1 MSKLKIEFQKPK
13 LTLCNTNYAPLGIL
27 TNKTHMSAH
36 NVTLTSKVNETPCLS
51 FDIPLGGLID
61 NNSTELLIK
70 HKNDYFVIKN
80 ISMTSGD
87 TSSVTVNAEHIA
99 CELKGIVVSYFEDLI
114 GESPEN
120 MWETVIT
127 NCSMPEVIRN
137 RYIFETNIIDTYRY
151 LSGEDE
157 KSVYEHLIDIAEQ
170 FEACLLFATDANGI
184 IHIKL
189 LYGDIDRG
197 KFIRKGKNLKQLN
210 LNFSTDSLF
219 TKVTPLGGTDDNGL
233 ELTIMDVN
241 NGKSY
246 ITNYDYYLA
255 KGMTTEEIQNNPLC
269 NQECVYRNADVI
281 DAEEL
286 LRLGQQELDR
296 LSKPTL
302 SGTIEAIDLNVFE
315 GGLYLSP
322 ILCEKI
328 IVIDK
333 DINYSIT
340 CKITEIEFTYD
351 NPLESKIGIS
361 NVVKYSTTLKDLVQ
375 NSEAVSEILT
385 SGLNGRP
392 NLNASKVKGLIDGHI
407 AQLKYSMENSV
418 SDVTDAV
425 ILFECRTLGD
435 AMFGALAIGSRGIL
449 ISTELD
455 ETTNQWVWT
464 TAIDAH
470 GLSTQFI
477 NAIEIRGSQIKGD
490 KISSYDNSTWI
501 DLETGDFNLKDK
513 VKFIGGNFS
522 ISLGDKALEDEIKN
536 QIDVAI
542 DNSIYDKINES
553 MGDLRDEIYNDLTD
567 NILTD
572 SEIEQ
577 LQLLLFQLESDKND
591 VISQVESISN
601 YTELSGTEELTDM
614 NTKKEAYLVDYNALV
629 QAVNDLIGGA

>member
-1 MSKLKIEFQKPK
+1 
-13 LTLCNTNYAPLGIL
+13 
-27 TNKTHMSAH
+27 
-36 NVTLTSKVNETPCLS
+36 
-51 FDIPLGGLID
+51 
-61 NNSTELLIK
+61 
-70 HKNDYFVIKN
+70 
-80 ISMTSGD
+80 MTSGD

-455 ETTNQWVWT
+455 ETTNQWVWM

-536 QIDVAI
+536 QIDAVI
-542 DNSIYDKINES
+542 GDSIYDKIDES
-553 MGDLRDEIYNDLTD
+553 VGDLRDEIYNDLTD

-591 VISQVESISN
+591 IISQVESISS
-601 YTELSGTEELTDM
+601 YTELSGTKELTDM